1 MLKFKHKKGYCPWIN
16 IKGITYYLQD
26 ENKGKDIYGN
36 TIYEYKFCCCKDRG
50 RIISLPDHCA
60 VINQIAGTNYLPNK
74 IYPWNPQDKTGEE
87 IAEYYLLYNLRCTE
101 KEYYTPL
108 PDNTE
113 GIRKSYCCFLIDDNK
128 QHWLWHR
135 TIENEL
141 YKEKEIYKIKMK
153 SQKHTIQ
160 KIYPVE
166 IIYSSEPY
174 KKAEADAIK
183 YLKNKYGYQ
192 EFQETQIFTK
202 Q

>member
-1 MLKFKHKKGYCPWIN
+1 MHRKRI
-16 IKGITYYLQD
+16 LQSSTCV
-26 ENKGKDIYGN
+26 N
-36 TIYEYKFCCCKDRG
+36 TD
-50 RIISLPDHCA
+50 
-60 VINQIAGTNYLPNK
+60 
-74 IYPWNPQDKTGEE
+74 
-87 IAEYYLLYNLRCTE
+87 
-101 KEYYTPL
+101 
-108 PDNTE
+108 

-160 KIYPVE
+160 KIYPTK

-183 YLKNKYGYQ
+183 YLKNKYGYE
-192 EFQETQIFTK
+192 EFQETQIFIFS
-202 Q
+202 

>member
-1 MLKFKHKKGYCPWIN
+1 M
-16 IKGITYYLQD
+16 
-26 ENKGKDIYGN
+26 
-36 TIYEYKFCCCKDRG
+36 
-50 RIISLPDHCA
+50 
-60 VINQIAGTNYLPNK
+60 PNK
-74 IYPWNPQDKTGEE
+74 IYPWKPQNKTGEE

-113 GIRKSYCCFLIDDNK
+113 DIRKSYCCFLIDDNK

-174 KKAEADAIK
+174 KKAEANAIK
-183 YLKNKYGYQ
+183 YLKNKYGYE